1 MYYTRGTRT
10 ISLRYLQGICNKL
23 LSQLLSFPHGNTMST
38 LEKAHPVEQT
48 NASDGGH
55 KFHLEFSDTQIRN
68 AEYAAGAAVGAA
80 ALGVIALRTG
90 KLALLEESMPS
101 LETAV
106 NSIRADFLRLT
117 NSAPKQN
124 FYQLKN
130 GLELQFSHNAK
141 VYGKINDIISVSH
154 TLGEAHLLRDGSR
167 IVAKYGI
174 PNFYDEAGKGLHMS
188 LPSREM
194 PSMLF
199 QNQELTPINK
209 KAFRMIENCFLTG
222 STKSLER
229 MPNLFEQVS
238 KF

>member
-1 MYYTRGTRT
+1 
-10 ISLRYLQGICNKL
+10 
-23 LSQLLSFPHGNTMST
+23 
-38 LEKAHPVEQT
+38 
-48 NASDGGH
+48 
-55 KFHLEFSDTQIRN
+55 
-68 AEYAAGAAVGAA
+68 
-80 ALGVIALRTG
+80 
-90 KLALLEESMPS
+90 
-101 LETAV
+101 
-106 NSIRADFLRLT
+106 LRLT

-141 VYGKINDIISVSH
+141 VYGKISDIISVAH
-154 TLGEAHLLRDGSR
+154 PLDGEAHLLRNGSR
-167 IVAKYGI
+167 IVARYDI

-209 KAFRMIENCFLTG
+209 KAFRTIENCFLTG
-222 STKSLER
+222 SAKSLENI
-229 MPNLFEQVS
+229 PDLFERVS